1 MLRHV
6 HFPKF
11 LLLCLIAA
19 AAAGLT
25 GADRAIAADTL
36 KIGGTGSALGD
47 MTRLADAYMRTHP
60 DTKII
65 VLPSLASVGGIRALR
80 ADTLSIALTAEPVS
94 PEETAAGLT
103 AVPYAKTALGFATRA
118 DTPADAV
125 TSAWLSDVYSGK
137 VTQWPDGTP
146 IRLVLRPEHDSDT
159 KIISRSSEV
168 MTQAVK
174 AALSRPGLL
183 IEDTA
188 QAAAQK
194 LAQLKG
200 SLGSASLA
208 QIKSEQVAIKLLA
221 LDGIMP
227 SAETLASGRYPLV
240 RTFYHV
246 TRADTSAT
254 VRDFIAFLKSDE
266 AAAILAKTGN
276 VIVAGAPRG

>member
-1 MLRHV
+1 MLRPIHLL
-6 HFPKF
+6 KF
-11 LLLCLIAA
+11 LLFCLIAA
-19 AAAGLT
+19 AAANPA
-25 GADRAIAADTL
+25 GADRAAAAETL

-60 DTKII
+60 DTKIV
-65 VLPSLASVGGIRALR
+65 VLPSLASAGGIRALR
-80 ADTLSIALTAEPVS
+80 ADTIGIAITAEPVS

-118 DTPADAV
+118 DTPVDAV
-125 TSAWLSDVYSGK
+125 TSAWLSDVYRGT

-159 KIISRSSEV
+159 KIISISSAV
-168 MTQAVK
+168 MTQAVN
-174 AALSRPGLL
+174 AALNRPGLL

-221 LDGIMP
+221 FDGVMP

-246 TRADTSAT
+246 TKVDASAA

-276 VIVAGAPRG
+276 VMVTGAPRG